1 MKDLNRY
8 KVRHCS
14 DCHGTGHIDA
24 RLIGSSI
31 RLHHVFS
38 TPCTTCKGM
47 GVVVCLRT
55 RKVKRV
61 AENRR
66 LELS

>member
-8 KVRHCS
+8 EVKNCP
-14 DCHGTGHIDA
+14 DCNGTGRKDA
-24 RLIGSSI
+24 RLIGSGI

-38 TPCTTCKGM
+38 TPCSNCKGL
-47 GVVVCLRT
+47 GVVVVLRT

-61 AENRR
+61 QDNRR